1 MREKKKKGGSN
12 KPTRVFKLRHQWHLF
27 GSEKAAEG
35 KKEKN
40 EEAGNTNWRL
50 SFFFFCVCVYV
61 SYYYEH
67 NKKKKTHNYL
77 KKAPHA
83 PVATNYIHIKPLK
96 KRK

>member
-50 SFFFFCVCVYV
+50 SFFFFLCMCVWVI
-61 SYYYEH
+61 
-67 NKKKKTHNYL
+67 L
-77 KKAPHA
+77 
-83 PVATNYIHIKPLK
+83 L
-96 KRK
+96 